1 MCMKVTFKSSL
12 ARNCKG
18 NSRQGQKRKHL
29 LFPRGSVFSCALLEA
44 IPSHS
49 KAQGKEKPLLQADCK
64 ERSEGF
70 LESVQWNK
78 SWRSGGHTCE
88 GLPLLG
94 SSASCPR
101 PVPSSLWWKCVVPS
115 FKTCPE
121 TPDLLRL
128 FSSFLGFVHPCTA
141 PHTESS
147 GHLPAFSQPPAPFPT
162 SLHCMSLPPRLEE

>member
-1 MCMKVTFKSSL
+1 MLCWKLFLLT
-12 ARNCKG
+12 
-18 NSRQGQKRKHL
+18 QK
-29 LFPRGSVFSCALLEA
+29 PRGKRNRS
-44 IPSHS
+44 S
-49 KAQGKEKPLLQADCK
+49 KQIARRDQ
-64 ERSEGF
+64 RVS
-70 LESVQWNK
+70 WNQY
-78 SWRSGGHTCE
+78 SGINHGGQTGHTCE
-88 GLPLLG
+88 GRPLLG

-121 TPDLLRL
+121 TPDLLLL